1 MKTWNIGNTTVRN
14 PYRLR
19 EALQLFRT
27 KMGGR
32 PFRKAE
38 QQEYLNELVKAG
50 LVDSKRTTEDEEA
63 SAVDPELV
71 VNAELVIE
79 DDETDRLDSKR
90 TTKGDDGGRKFASA
104 FKQLGF
110 VTDWERGKSWDMTSV
125 GTMLIEHPK
134 LEELIFLRQLMKY
147 QIPSPLES
155 GNRVQG
161 FRVRPF
167 RLLLC
172 FLKRMREEGLIGLT
186 KFEIALY
193 VINVIDEDDDLAF
206 EEAVSNIKTFR
217 ADYNAIIGKVNK
229 NKFTKQKLVAEAA
242 RVQLK
247 PRSLFDYADSS
258 GRYALITGLLTTH
271 GNKLTLSE
279 ARLPVVEAILS
290 DDTSLISGENYLE
303 LFYNP
308 DVPLLPTDDLLF
320 LKGEIVNLE
329 EQFVKLATLLGEA
342 ATLPTQPTEVT
353 ISELRAYEIHLR
365 EKLRDVREIQFYR
378 SQCSRTALDEIED
391 LLEDINTGTSIFFG
405 GSDYAPA
412 FFEWAIWRLF
422 LAINEIVGPV
432 SKTRGF
438 RIDEDINP
446 IHHAKGGE
454 ADLTFT
460 YDNFKLVC
468 EMTLTS
474 GSRQFAV
481 EGEPVTRHV
490 FKTIETSDEKPVYG
504 LFITKKLDPNTIDA
518 FHKARYWK
526 NYRRFVSTPI
536 VALEIKQVLKLIERI
551 KMQNVTAA
559 SFRELLDF
567 ILQLQDTYADGPAW
581 YEEYCKL
588 YEQWVNSAC

>member
-14 PYRLR
+14 PQRLR

-27 KMGGR
+27 RMGGR
-32 PFRKAE
+32 PFRREE
-38 QQEYLNELVKAG
+38 QQGFLNELVNAG
-50 LVDSKRTTEDEEA
+50 LVDS
-63 SAVDPELV
+63 
-71 VNAELVIE
+71 
-79 DDETDRLDSKR
+79 DRVLE
-90 TTKGDDGGRKFASA
+90 GDDGGRKFASA

-110 VTDWERGKSWDMTSV
+110 VTDWERGKSWDMTPV
-125 GTMLIEHPK
+125 GTMLIEHPE

-155 GNRVQG
+155 GKRVQG

-167 RLLLC
+167 RLLLR
-172 FLKRMREEGLIGLT
+172 FLRRAKEENLIGLT

-193 VINVIDEDDDLAF
+193 VINVLDEDNDTAF
-206 EEAVSNIKTFR
+206 EEAIRDIKKFR
-217 ADYNAIIGKVNK
+217 ADYDAITGKVNK
-229 NKFTKQKLVAEAA
+229 NRFTNQKLEAVAAK
-242 RVQLK
+242 VDLV
-247 PRSLFDYADSS
+247 PGSLLDYADSN

-271 GNKLTLSE
+271 GNKLTLSD
-279 ARLPVVEAILS
+279 ARLPVVEAILA
-290 DDTSLISGENYLE
+290 DGTSLIPGKDYLE

-308 DVPLLPTDDLLF
+308 DLPPLPTDDLLF
-320 LKGEIVNLE
+320 LKEEIVNLE
-329 EQFVKLATLLGEA
+329 KRFVELASLLGESA
-342 ATLPTQPTEVT
+342 ALPVQPTEVT
-353 ISELRAYEIHLR
+353 ISELQAYEIRLR
-365 EKLRDVREIQFYR
+365 EKLQDVREIQFYR
-378 SQCSRTALDEIED
+378 DQCSTTSLDEIKD
-391 LLEDINTGTSIFFG
+391 LLEDINIGRTKAFFG

-412 FFEWAIWRLF
+412 FLEWAIWRLF
-422 LAINEIVGPV
+422 LAINEIVGPI
-432 SKTRGF
+432 SRTRGF

-446 IHHAKGGE
+446 VHHAKGGA

-474 GSRQFAV
+474 GSRQFAA

-551 KMQNVTAA
+551 KMQNVTVA
-559 SFRELLDF
+559 SFRELLDL
-567 ILQLQDTYADGPAW
+567 ILQLQDTYTDGPEW

-588 YEQWVNSAC
+588 YEQWVNSAR